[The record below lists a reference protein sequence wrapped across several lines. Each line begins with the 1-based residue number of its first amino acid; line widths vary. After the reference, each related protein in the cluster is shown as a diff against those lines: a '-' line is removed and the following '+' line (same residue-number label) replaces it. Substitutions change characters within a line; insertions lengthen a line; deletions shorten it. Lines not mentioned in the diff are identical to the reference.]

1 MDKKMT
7 DIEPG
12 QIGRRALLCGAIA
25 FAVGVST
32 DIASAAVAGQGIK
45 SRKDGKLDIDLAKNP
60 ALKKVGGAI
69 TIDLADGSSVAV
81 VRTAAGIKG
90 LTVLNL
96 SCTHNGVTVMQ
107 EGGEW
112 LCPAHGSRFA
122 LAGKVLQGP
131 ARTALF
137 KYPSSA
143 TLKTLTIG

>member
-1 MDKKMT
+1 MDN
-7 DIEPG
+7 E
-12 QIGRRALLCGAIA
+12 QSSIGRRALLCGAIA
-25 FAVGVST
+25 LVVGVST

-45 SRKDGKLDIDLAKNP
+45 QRKDGKIDIDLSKNP

-81 VRTAAGIKG
+81 VRTTAGVKG

-107 EGGEW
+107 QGSQW
-112 LCPAHGSRFA
+112 LCPAHGSQFS

-131 ARTALF
+131 ARTALY
-137 KYPSSA
+137 KYPSTA